1 MSKRT
6 LRIGTRGSELA
17 LWQSRHVSGKIR
29 DAFGIEC
36 DLVVIKTSGD
46 IILDRALSEVGGK
59 GLFVKEI
66 EEALLRRD
74 IDLAVHS
81 MKDVPAFLPE
91 GLEIGAILER
101 EDPRDAFVS
110 NTIET
115 LAALPDGARI
125 GTSSLRRLS
134 QLRRVRPDLAFLPL
148 RGNVGTRLRKMD
160 DGQVDALIL
169 AGAGLKRLGFESRIR
184 EWISADIL
192 LPAIGQGALG
202 IEIRSG
208 DQEISGIVE
217 SLSHTPT
224 RIAVSAE
231 RGVLKSLN
239 GGCQVPIAAFA
250 VPLPGGRLRLEGR
263 VLTVQGTKEVRISD
277 TSEAPTTDAAERLG
291 WQLGNLLLE
300 NGGREILSDILPPGG
315 TQPPSSSRA

>member
-6 LRIGTRGSELA
+6 LKIGTRGSELA
-17 LWQSRHVSGKIR
+17 LWQARYVSGKIR

-36 DLVVIKTSGD
+36 GLVVIKTSGD

-66 EEALLRRD
+66 EEALFRRD

-91 GLEIGAILER
+91 GLELGAILER

-110 NTIET
+110 NTFET
-115 LAALPDGARI
+115 LSSLPEGARI

-134 QLRRVRPDLAFLPL
+134 QLRRVRPDLVFLPL
-148 RGNVGTRLRKMD
+148 RGNVGTRLRKLD

-184 EWISADIL
+184 EWISPDLL

-202 IEIRSG
+202 IEIQSG
-208 DQEISGIVE
+208 DEEVRRIVG
-217 SLSHTPT
+217 SLSHVPT
-224 RIAVSAE
+224 FIAVSAE

-239 GGCQVPIAAFA
+239 GGCQVPIAAYA
-250 VPLPGGRLRLEGR
+250 VPVTGGQLRLEGR
-263 VLTVQGTKEVRISD
+263 VLTVQGTKEVRVSD
-277 TSEAPTTDAAERLG
+277 TSEAQTADAAERLG

-300 NGGREILSDILPPGG
+300 RGGREILSDILPPGG
-315 TQPPSSSRA
+315 TQSHSPSHA